1 MPYHEL
7 RFRARQYIPEGA
19 PVGCF
24 EHRQRRVQISAE
36 MVCIGAHTA
45 QSREMLHG
53 CPHTERFEATYIS
66 QTDIGYRRRV
76 AGYRALTDQRIE
88 VKSIVVCLRP
98 QVQDQC
104 KS

>member
-1 MPYHEL
+1 
-7 RFRARQYIPEGA
+7 
-19 PVGCF
+19 
-24 EHRQRRVQISAE
+24 
-36 MVCIGAHTA
+36 
-45 QSREMLHG
+45 MLHG
-53 CPHTERFEATYIS
+53 RPHAERFEATDIG